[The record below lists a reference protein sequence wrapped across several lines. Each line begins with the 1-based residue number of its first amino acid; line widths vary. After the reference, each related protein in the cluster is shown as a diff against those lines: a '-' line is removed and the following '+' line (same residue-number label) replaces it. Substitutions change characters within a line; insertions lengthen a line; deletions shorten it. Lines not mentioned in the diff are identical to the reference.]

1 MRKWR
6 IAFSCPRCRRCRR
19 RLFAGGE
26 GNEGMSPKP
35 IQKLLPGAESYVTI
49 TWKGFSTVF
58 QVDEWV
64 RSFLSADGLPDTLR
78 FHSTRV

>member
-1 MRKWR
+1 MGDVQVAYW
-6 IAFSCPRCRRCRR
+6 FFLSSL
-19 RLFAGGE
+19 LFAGGE

-58 QVDEWV
+58 QALFTSIVDV
-64 RSFLSADGLPDTLR
+64 D
-78 FHSTRV
+78 VK